1 MSSQTGVGSI
11 SAISRFPVKS
21 MMGEQLDAVD
31 ITLGGLVGDRAY
43 ALLDQADG
51 KVVSA
56 KNPLKWPG
64 LFDYRA
70 AFVEPPRADQ
80 ARPPVRI
87 TLPDGTVTTSDQA
100 DASEI
105 LSRVLGRPVN
115 LTAKAPAPPT
125 LEEYWPEIDDS
136 AYRDTVTDEALLV
149 GTFFD
154 CATVHLLTTATL
166 DCLREAYPS
175 GRFEANRFRPNIVVA
190 TPPGVTGFV
199 EDAWVGRRLT
209 LGGLVRLRI
218 TGPCPRCIMA
228 TLAQGDLPRDIGILR
243 TVLQENQRCVG
254 VYAVVERGGTIRCG
268 DPVRLEG

>member
-1 MSSQTGVGSI
+1 MSSHAGVGSI
-11 SAISRFPVKS
+11 TAIARFPVKS

-31 ITLGGLVGDRAY
+31 VTPGGLLGDRAY

-80 ARPPVRI
+80 ALPPVRI
-87 TLPDGTVTTSDQA
+87 TLPDGTVMTSDQA
-100 DASEI
+100 DAAEM
-105 LSRVLGRPVN
+105 LSRALGRPVN
-115 LTAKAPAPPT
+115 WAAKAPDPPT
-125 LEEYWPEIDDS
+125 LEEYWPDIDDS
-136 AYRDTVTDEALLV
+136 AYRDTVTNEALLV

-190 TPPGVTGFV
+190 TPPGAAGFV

-209 LGGLVRLRI
+209 LGERVRLRI

-243 TVLQENQRCVG
+243 TVMQQNQRRVG
-254 VYAVVERGGTIRCG
+254 VYAAVERGGTIRHG
-268 DPVRLEG
+268 DPVRLAG